1 MGLRKTPS
9 RRTIVRCWYE
19 ATGVFDLFLLGVKQS
34 RLPYTGRL
42 LVTRASSER
51 GTGATR
57 NGTLGSTRT
66 NHSLVYTSLSANRLS
81 SVSRSKAK
89 RAGSV
94 PPRVAH
100 HSDDDLNLTPQPS
113 VVKRRLVKDCV
124 VTYKPRTH
132 PWRHPLPQRSRRSTE
147 PAYSHPQRP
156 SGGQT
161 RCTRGMRCLQRT
173 G

>member
-57 NGTLGSTRT
+57 NETLGSTRT
-66 NHSLVYTSLSANRLS
+66 SHSLVYTSLSASRLS
-81 SVSRSKAK
+81 SVSQSKAK
-89 RAGSV
+89 RARPVSSL
-94 PPRVAH
+94 VAH

-113 VVKRRLVKDCV
+113 VVKRSLVKDCV
-124 VTYKPRTH
+124 TCKPHTH
-132 PWRHPLPQRSRRSTE
+132 PWKRPLLPRSRRSTE
-147 PAYSHPQRP
+147 PACSRPQRP

-161 RCTRGMRCLQRT
+161 RCTREKRSLQRT